1 MSLHVFYHLHL
12 ILFGYRIS
20 CCPGGLQRKSHTCHL
35 CLIRGTKKFNY
46 WPDSSGRDAFTKRHN
61 VHQFFYLSSRESLY
75 FSLLFFFFQ
84 WRGQQNNVNHLE
96 ISNCLF
102 HARMVICTHFLVCLY
117 VVLLNISAVNE
128 SRNQSDKE

>member
-1 MSLHVFYHLHL
+1 MFFIICISYFLVIEFHAVQEAYKENPTHVTCVSSEEQRNSIIDLIHLAEML
-12 ILFGYRIS
+12 S
-20 CCPGGLQRKSHTCHL
+20 QK
-35 CLIRGTKKFNY
+35 GTMCTNFSTSALEN
-46 WPDSSGRDAFTKRHN
+46 
-61 VHQFFYLSSRESLY
+61 LSTSVS
-75 FSLLFFFFQ
+75 FFFFFQ